1 MKTTTH
7 LSVAAVLTV
16 LMQMGCQSPAT
27 DTRQILH
34 LPELDQVRIED
45 AFWSPKLETWRK
57 ITANDVLDKFEGKYT
72 PFPGW
77 DDTRDA
83 FRNFDRVAEGQRDIK
98 QHDGPEWYD
107 GLVYESIRGIAD
119 FLAGHPNKEMEKRID
134 GYIDRI
140 YAAQQTEP
148 TGYINT
154 HTQLMENDH
163 RWGDNGG
170 LLRGQHDVYNAGML
184 IEAGVHY
191 YQATGKTRLLE
202 IATRFANYMAD
213 YMGPEPRKNVV
224 PAHSGP
230 EEAVMALYWLYKN
243 EPELKD
249 KLSIPVRE
257 SDYYDLVTFWIENR
271 GHHCGYPLW
280 GTWGYRKS
288 EKWIKDACY
297 HQTEFGPHSRPCW
310 GEYSQDSIPVLEQK
324 TIEGHAVRATLMAT
338 GLAAAAL
345 ENQSPQ
351 YIETAKRLWENMA
364 GKRMFITGGVGAIH
378 EDEKFGPDYFLP
390 TDAYLETC
398 AAVGAGFFS
407 QRMNQLTCNARYMD
421 EVERVLYN
429 NVLTGVSLSGDKY
442 TYQNPLNT
450 DKPDR
455 WEWHVCPCCPPMF
468 LKIMSAM
475 PSYIYAY
482 QGDNIY
488 VNLFIGSEVRIP
500 IDKNNSVRLKQLTSY
515 PWHGAVSIQVNPD
528 KAGTFS
534 IKVRIPGWAQGT
546 ENPYGLYQSN
556 LKAPVKLKVNQK
568 DILLRIVDG
577 YAEIS
582 REWKKGDHIELE
594 LPMQPRLITA
604 SEAVKDLRGQV
615 ALASGPVIYCFEDAD
630 NPELPTLTLQPQT
643 PLELSH
649 DNDLLHGVNIIKC
662 QSKIP
667 AKAIPYY
674 AVASR
679 KESHSYK
686 VWIPQE

>member
-1 MKTTTH
+1 
-7 LSVAAVLTV
+7 
-16 LMQMGCQSPAT
+16 
-27 DTRQILH
+27 
-34 LPELDQVRIED
+34 
-45 AFWSPKLETWRK
+45 
-57 ITANDVLDKFEGKYT
+57 
-72 PFPGW
+72 
-77 DDTRDA
+77 
-83 FRNFDRVAEGQRDIK
+83 
-98 QHDGPEWYD
+98 
-107 GLVYESIRGIAD
+107 
-119 FLAGHPNKEMEKRID
+119 
-134 GYIDRI
+134 
-140 YAAQQTEP
+140 
-148 TGYINT
+148 
-154 HTQLMENDH
+154 
-163 RWGDNGG
+163 
-170 LLRGQHDVYNAGML
+170 
-184 IEAGVHY
+184 
-191 YQATGKTRLLE
+191 
-202 IATRFANYMAD
+202 
-213 YMGPEPRKNVV
+213 MGPEPRKNIV

-257 SDYYDLVTFWIENR
+257 SDYYNLATFWIENR
-271 GHHCGYPLW
+271 GHHCGFPLW

-297 HQTEFGPHSRPCW
+297 HQAEFGTHSRPSW

-338 GLAAAAL
+338 GLTAAAL

-450 DKPDR
+450 DKSDR

-468 LKIMSAM
+468 LKIMAAM
-475 PSYIYAY
+475 PGYIYAY
-482 QGDNIY
+482 QGDNVY

-500 IDKNNSVRLKQLTSY
+500 VGDNSVRLKQLTSY

-528 KAGTFS
+528 KASTFS
-534 IKVRIPGWAQGT
+534 MKVRIPGWAQGT
-546 ENPYGLYQSN
+546 ENPYDLYQSN
-556 LKAPVKLKVNQK
+556 LKAPVKLKVNQE
-568 DILLRIVDG
+568 DVLLRIVDG
-577 YAEIS
+577 YAEIN

-604 SEAVKDLRGQV
+604 NKAVENLRGQV
-615 ALASGPVIYCFEDAD
+615 ALASGPIIYCFEDAD
-630 NPELPTLTLQPQT
+630 NPELQTFKLQAQT

-649 DNDLLHGVNIIKC
+649 DSNLLNGVNIIKC
-662 QSKIP
+662 QGDIP

-674 AVASR
+674 AVANR
-679 KESHSYK
+679 EESHSYK
-686 VWIPQE
+686 VWIPQK

>member
-390 TDAYLETC
+390 TDAYLETY

-674 AVASR
+674 AVANR

>member
-107 GLVYESIRGIAD
+107 GPVYESIRGIAD

-230 EEAVMALYWLYKN
+230 EEAVMTLYWLYKN

-407 QRMNQLTCNARYMD
+407 QRMNQLTRNARYMD

-674 AVASR
+674 AVANR

>member
-83 FRNFDRVAEGQRDIK
+83 FLNFDRVAEGQRDIK

-674 AVASR
+674 AVANR

>member
-450 DKPDR
+450 DKPER

-674 AVASR
+674 AVANR

>member
-27 DTRQILH
+27 DTWQILH

-230 EEAVMALYWLYKN
+230 EEAVMTLYWLYKN

-407 QRMNQLTCNARYMD
+407 QRMNQLTRNARYMD

-674 AVASR
+674 AVANR

>member
-421 EVERVLYN
+421 EVERILYN

-582 REWKKGDHIELE
+582 REWKKGDHNELE

-674 AVASR
+674 AVANR

>member
-1 MKTTTH
+1 
-7 LSVAAVLTV
+7 
-16 LMQMGCQSPAT
+16 
-27 DTRQILH
+27 
-34 LPELDQVRIED
+34 
-45 AFWSPKLETWRK
+45 
-57 ITANDVLDKFEGKYT
+57 
-72 PFPGW
+72 
-77 DDTRDA
+77 
-83 FRNFDRVAEGQRDIK
+83 
-98 QHDGPEWYD
+98 
-107 GLVYESIRGIAD
+107 
-119 FLAGHPNKEMEKRID
+119 
-134 GYIDRI
+134 
-140 YAAQQTEP
+140 
-148 TGYINT
+148 
-154 HTQLMENDH
+154 
-163 RWGDNGG
+163 
-170 LLRGQHDVYNAGML
+170 
-184 IEAGVHY
+184 
-191 YQATGKTRLLE
+191 
-202 IATRFANYMAD
+202 
-213 YMGPEPRKNVV
+213 
-224 PAHSGP
+224 
-230 EEAVMALYWLYKN
+230 
-243 EPELKD
+243 
-249 KLSIPVRE
+249 
-257 SDYYDLVTFWIENR
+257 
-271 GHHCGYPLW
+271 
-280 GTWGYRKS
+280 
-288 EKWIKDACY
+288 
-297 HQTEFGPHSRPCW
+297 
-310 GEYSQDSIPVLEQK
+310 
-324 TIEGHAVRATLMAT
+324 MAT

-528 KAGTFS
+528 RASTFS

-604 SEAVKDLRGQV
+604 NEAVKDLRGQV

-674 AVASR
+674 AVANR

>member
-534 IKVRIPGWAQGT
+534 IKVRIPGWAQST

-674 AVASR
+674 AVANR

>member
-615 ALASGPVIYCFEDAD
+615 TLASGPVIYCFEDAD

-674 AVASR
+674 AVANR

>member
-429 NVLTGVSLSGDKY
+429 NVLTGVSLPGDKY

-674 AVASR
+674 AVANR

>member
-280 GTWGYRKS
+280 GTWEYRKS

-674 AVASR
+674 AVANR